1 MITTDNLYETT
12 KIVLNDSLLEKMMN
26 LYFSISKQEMNSFSD
41 VDTLLY
47 RKLNIVSD
55 SLDKENETDKN
66 LYFHQITATLNEED
80 KKSIVKSS
88 GWYTFQ
94 SWHLLGTEK
103 FHHGDIAHRFY
114 IGMRAHNVYA
124 FLSFL
129 YNKFKEASIPFYFK
143 CNRDLNYVS
152 RRDNIVI
159 YTNNDYLEKT
169 LLLLQQLGV
178 EHHDMVVDCYGP
190 SELMGKINSW
200 LGYATEYRNHQS
212 SYTSDLCKIFVQVL
226 QDQVEFFV
234 KKYAMEEIKTP
245 EGIKKIAE
253 FYPDLMTFN
262 ESNIKTRLLA
272 KMFYQTEPDF
282 KKKLFETLK
291 KQYILKGIN
300 AENICFDYQIK
311 SELDQ
316 MKKLSSDR
324 KTILSDFDNNSSNLA
339 HNGMYITASSV
350 YTISNNEK
358 NEQIPIII
366 KNGKELHTYKPVY
379 LFQNKDNS
387 QFLYDF
393 GTIRSSV
400 VQKYIEQISKETLFN
415 GMHAIALVLM
425 SKGYSLDSYKEYIA
439 QLLDGQISDLPEF
452 VNSSFVPQCSTYRIY
467 NHSQYSSMALYL
479 EAAKE
484 MNEKTFENFISNY
497 LIRQTLYDMSFN
509 HNGLAKE
516 VERKALEYE
525 LNPGTQGRK

>member
-1 MITTDNLYETT
+1 MVTKDNLYETT
-12 KIVLNDSLLEKMMN
+12 KIALNDSLLEKIMN

-124 FLSFL
+124 FLSLL

-143 CNRDLNYVS
+143 CNRDLNYIS

-178 EHHDMVVDCYGP
+178 KYHDMVADCYGP

-212 SYTSDLCKIFVQVL
+212 SYTSDFCKIFAKVL
-226 QDQVEFFV
+226 QDQVKVFV
-234 KKYAMEEIKTP
+234 KKYAMKEINTP

-262 ESNIKTRLLA
+262 EINIKTRLLA
-272 KMFYQTEPDF
+272 RMFYQTDPDF
-282 KKKLFETLK
+282 KKRLFEALK

-300 AENICFDYQIK
+300 VENICFDYHIK
-311 SELDQ
+311 SELEQ
-316 MKKLSSDR
+316 MKKSGSNNQN
-324 KTILSDFDNNSSNLA
+324 ILSDFDKNSSTLA
-339 HNGMYITASSV
+339 HDGMYITHSSV
-350 YTISNNEK
+350 YIISDNEN

-366 KNGKELHTYKPVY
+366 KNGKKLNTYKHVY

-393 GTIRSSV
+393 GTIHSSA

-425 SKGYSLDSYKEYIA
+425 SKGYILDSYKEYIA

-452 VNSSFVPQCSTYRIY
+452 VSSSSISQCSVYRVY
-467 NHSQYSSMALYL
+467 NRSQYSSMALYL

-484 MNEKTFENFISNY
+484 MGETTLSAFINNY
-497 LIRQTLYDMSFN
+497 LIKQTMYDMSFN